1 MITRKTTHPV
11 SVAEVDQVT
20 EADRRYFERFP
31 HRQHRLRLGSR
42 TELEQLRILGRC
54 LAPEYRLYVSVKNIV
69 PGVRMRRFFWCT
81 EDLETEI
88 GEARA
93 RHVFEAAATEF
104 TWRIE
109 AAVRRAT

>member
-1 MITRKTTHPV
+1 MTARKTTHPV
-11 SVAEVDQVT
+11 SVAEVQQVT

-31 HRQHRLRLGSR
+31 HRQHRLRLGTSA
-42 TELEQLRILGRC
+42 ELKQLLILGSRQP
-54 LAPEYRLYVSVKNIV
+54 PEYRLYVGVKNIA
-69 PGVRMRRFFWCT
+69 PGVRMRRFLWCPAG
-81 EDLETEI
+81 LETEI

-104 TWRIE
+104 ARRVE